1 MDDRI
6 PMNSATFADE
16 ETWFEMIGTA
26 GRTFSYIHASCGF
39 AEATGREC

>member
-6 PMNSATFADE
+6 PVNSATFADE

-26 GRTFSYIHASCGF
+26 GRTLSYIHASCGF